1 MGGLILKEENHFFCP
16 KCNIQM
22 QQGYILDSMYGN
34 LVTTT
39 SKWSKGKPKKILS
52 FALKSAD
59 AKSRDITTYRCPEC
73 GYLESYAF

>member
-1 MGGLILKEENHFFCP
+1 MNKDNKNQIFCP
-16 KCNIQM
+16 KCKIPM

-39 SKWSKGKPKKILS
+39 SKWSKGEPKKILA
-52 FALKSAD
+52 FALPSTDNKSVE
-59 AKSRDITTYRCPEC
+59 ITSYRCPEC

>member
-1 MGGLILKEENHFFCP
+1 MKEEEGNQIFCP

-39 SKWSKGKPKKILS
+39 SKWSQGRPKKILS
-52 FALKSAD
+52 FALPSSDKKSTE
-59 AKSRDITTYRCPEC
+59 ITTYRCPGC

>member
-1 MGGLILKEENHFFCP
+1 LNNDKENQILCP

-39 SKWSKGKPKKILS
+39 SKWSKGKPKKILT
-52 FALKSAD
+52 FALPSTEKKSIE
-59 AKSRDITTYRCPEC
+59 ITTYRCPEC
-73 GYLESYAF
+73 GYLESYAFST

>member
-1 MGGLILKEENHFFCP
+1 MEEQTENQIFCP

-39 SKWSKGKPKKILS
+39 SKWSKGEPKKILS
-52 FALKSAD
+52 FALPSAD
-59 AKSRDITTYRCPEC
+59 KKSTEITTYRCPEC
-73 GYLESYAF
+73 GYLESYVF